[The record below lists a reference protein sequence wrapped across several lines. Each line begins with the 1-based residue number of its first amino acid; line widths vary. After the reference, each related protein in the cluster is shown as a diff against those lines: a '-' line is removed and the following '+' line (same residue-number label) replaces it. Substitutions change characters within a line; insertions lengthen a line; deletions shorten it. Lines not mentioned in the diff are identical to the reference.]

1 MPPFLIVAL
10 GAIGLAAAARLFSRE
25 SRRVNA
31 ELDAVRR
38 EGAAKRPPEGGPT
51 LRRDPKTGEYRPTER

>member
-1 MPPFLIVAL
+1 MPPVLIVAL
-10 GAIGLAAAARLFSRE
+10 GALGVAAVARLLARE

-38 EGAAKRPPEGGPT
+38 EGVAKRPPEGGPT
-51 LRRDPKTGEYRPTER
+51 LRRDPSTGEYRPTEQ